1 MSTSPAATNV
11 SRHPLVSAIV
21 VALVA
26 LISDQFTNFWALSSL
41 SEGQSRPL
49 IGDFLSLQLVRNSG
63 AAFSMGAGSTWIF
76 TIISVVV
83 LGVIIWVL
91 PKITSTSVAA
101 VVGLLAGGAAGNLVD
116 RLVQPPSFGR
126 GHVVDFINYND
137 YFVGN
142 VADIWIVVA
151 AVSMV
156 IIFLRTEHSHS
167 GARTDE

>member
-1 MSTSPAATNV
+1 
-11 SRHPLVSAIV
+11 
-21 VALVA
+21 
-26 LISDQFTNFWALSSL
+26 
-41 SEGQSRPL
+41 
-49 IGDFLSLQLVRNSG
+49 
-63 AAFSMGAGSTWIF
+63 MGAGSTWIF
-76 TIISVVV
+76 TIISVLV

-151 AVSMV
+151 AVLMV
-156 IIFLRTEHSHS
+156 IVFLRTEHSHS